1 MRNLGNMNIPTG
13 LKESL
18 AHCKNEE
25 LGSNLSGLSIKDQ
38 FAKKDNHLR

>member
-1 MRNLGNMNIPTG
+1 MRNLGTMKIPTG

-25 LGSNLSGLSIKDQ
+25 LGSSLPGSSIKDQ
-38 FAKKDNHLR
+38 FAKKIIT

>member
-1 MRNLGNMNIPTG
+1 MCNVGKMKILTG

-18 AHCKNEE
+18 AHRKNEE

-38 FAKKDNHLR
+38 FAKKIIT

>member
-18 AHCKNEE
+18 AHRKNEE

-38 FAKKDNHLR
+38 FAKKIIT